1 MALAIHQCQSH
12 FRFMQA
18 VEFISEISGQGKLSV
33 PPQLAE
39 NLPHATRMRVI
50 VLFPSNETNDPDWS
64 RLTAEQFL
72 NGYAPGDAIY
82 DKE

>member
-1 MALAIHQCQSH
+1 
-12 FRFMQA
+12 MQA
-18 VEFISEISGQGKLSV
+18 VEFISEITEQGKLSV

-39 NLPHATRMRVI
+39 NLPHATKMRVI
-50 VLFPSNETNDPDWS
+50 VLFPSDETNDTDWS

>member
-1 MALAIHQCQSH
+1 
-12 FRFMQA
+12 MQA
-18 VEFISEISGQGKLSV
+18 VEFTSEVNERGELPV
-33 PPQLAE
+33 PRDLART
-39 NLPHATRMRVI
+39 LAHAKKVRVI
-50 VLFPSNETNDPDWS
+50 LLFPSDDTEDADWS

>member
-1 MALAIHQCQSH
+1 
-12 FRFMQA
+12 MQA
-18 VEFISEISGQGKLSV
+18 VEFMSEVTEQGEV
-33 PPQLAE
+33 PVPRHLADT
-39 NLPHATRMRVI
+39 LPHAKKVRVI
-50 VLFPSNETNDPDWS
+50 LLYPSDETNDADWS

>member
-1 MALAIHQCQSH
+1 MGLPCYH
-12 FRFMQA
+12 FGVKA
-18 VEFISEISGQGKLSV
+18 VEFTTELSSASVLTIPKDVAAQLPKVGK
-33 PPQLAE
+33 A
-39 NLPHATRMRVI
+39 RVI
-50 VLFPSNETNDPDWS
+50 ILTDDSDDAEWS

>member
-1 MALAIHQCQSH
+1 MK
-12 FRFMQA
+12 A
-18 VEFISEISGQGKLSV
+18 VEFTTELSGAAVLEIPKDAAVRLPKTGK
-33 PPQLAE
+33 A
-39 NLPHATRMRVI
+39 RVI
-50 VLFPSNETNDPDWS
+50 ILTDESDEAEWS

>member
-1 MALAIHQCQSH
+1 MK
-12 FRFMQA
+12 A
-18 VEFISEISGQGKLSV
+18 VEFTTELSSASVLKIPKDAAVQLPKTGK
-33 PPQLAE
+33 A
-39 NLPHATRMRVI
+39 RVI
-50 VLFPSNETNDPDWS
+50 VLTDESDDAEWS